1 MKYLVLAFTASTVIT
16 SAIAQTTA
24 PPANAG
30 AALPK
35 HGCPRPEILDTTKK
49 FTKEQMAAFVASV
62 NKFKEC
68 AEGYAQVQQKEAE
81 RVQKAAQVTAQ
92 ELVAS
97 GNLAIKDYNDFV
109 EQASKAMA
117 ATPPAPKDAVETTQE
132 GNTYNAPSRI
142 PRKN

>member
-1 MKYLVLAFTASTVIT
+1 MKYLVLAFAASTIVT
-16 SAIAQTTA
+16 SAIGQT
-24 PPANAG
+24 PPAAKTDGTPPRHN
-30 AALPK
+30 
-35 HGCPRPEILDTTKK
+35 CPRPEIIDTTKK

-117 ATPPAPKDAVETTQE
+117 ATPPPPKETAETTRE
-132 GNTYNAPSRI
+132 GNVDTIPSRI